1 MAMRYR
7 QLSDSTRD
15 MVGVYRSPISGR
27 GLFCKRG
34 VEAGQMV
41 IEYAGQVSTEGG
53 REGGRGE
60 RAREIRRGAAR
71 RKTTCV
77 RASLLFCCYSLTK
90 QNGCVCAVI
99 VLLMPDA

>member
-7 QLSDSTRD
+7 QLCDSTRD

-27 GLFCKRG
+27 GLFCKRS

-41 IEYAGQVSTEGG
+41 IEYAGQVRTEG
-53 REGGRGE
+53 E
-60 RAREIRRGAAR
+60 RAAR

-77 RASLLFCCYSLTK
+77 RPALLFCCSSLTE
-90 QNGCVCAVI
+90 QNGCVYAVM
-99 VLLMPDA
+99 VLLIPDA